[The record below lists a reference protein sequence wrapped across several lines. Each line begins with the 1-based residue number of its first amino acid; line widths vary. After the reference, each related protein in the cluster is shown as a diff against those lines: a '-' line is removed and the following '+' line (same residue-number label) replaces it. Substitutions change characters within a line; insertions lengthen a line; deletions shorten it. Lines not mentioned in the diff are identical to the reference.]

1 MLSKVHTAT
10 HTSTMHIC
18 ESVGRVFYRRP
29 CSVFIRSLNS
39 CVFLLLC
46 TLAVCSLT
54 AAVDVNQQH
63 PFMCIMWNI
72 PAWHLNISWR
82 KSVIFAR
89 TAAEQQKLL
98 FHQRGF
104 SAACHSVSPLFFSV
118 CGACRKLAGFLSVS
132 GVFYCSCLRPLDN
145 RHIHKR
151 LC

>member
-1 MLSKVHTAT
+1 MKA
-10 HTSTMHIC
+10 
-18 ESVGRVFYRRP
+18 EGVF
-29 CSVFIRSLNS
+29 SIVDHVLFLFEALILVFF
-39 CVFLLLC
+39 CFC
-46 TLAVCSLT
+46 AMCSLT

-63 PFMCIMWNI
+63 PFICNMWNI

-82 KSVIFAR
+82 KSVIFPR

-132 GVFYCSCLRPLDN
+132 GVFYCSCFRPLDN